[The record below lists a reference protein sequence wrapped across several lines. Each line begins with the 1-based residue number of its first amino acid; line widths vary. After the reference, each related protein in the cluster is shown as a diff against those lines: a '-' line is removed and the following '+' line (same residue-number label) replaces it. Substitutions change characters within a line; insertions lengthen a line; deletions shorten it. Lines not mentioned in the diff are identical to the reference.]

1 MSSRLTSALADFA
14 DGRWPDLREPEP
26 RAFGP
31 RATDLR
37 DFEPQHWES
46 RDVNSPDRGPLEP
59 PLHPSELDLFEN
71 PQWSIRRWVP
81 VGLIRFMA
89 IFFIGVATTLVWQS
103 YGNAARRRIA
113 DWSPRLAWLA
123 PPAAIAA
130 PAVAAQ
136 AVPPPVSHLP
146 GPAVHASP
154 DQLAIISRR
163 LALVRQNVDKLSAEI
178 ARLHAKHGPVRTS
191 ARPPAAQTRRP
202 AQTR

>member
-1 MSSRLTSALADFA
+1 MSSRLSSALADFA
-14 DGRWPDLREPEP
+14 DGRRPDLREPEP

-46 RDVNSPDRGPLEP
+46 RDRGPLEP
-59 PLHPSELDLFEN
+59 PLHPSELDLFEI
-71 PQWSIRRWVP
+71 PHGSIRGWVP
-81 VGLIRFMA
+81 VGLVRFMA

-130 PAVAAQ
+130 PAV
-136 AVPPPVSHLP
+136 PPPVSHLP

-154 DQLAIISRR
+154 GQLATISRS

-191 ARPPAAQTRRP
+191 ARPPAAQIRRP
-202 AQTR
+202 ATDR